1 MGEPVARNKKAF
13 HDYEI
18 LERLEAGIVL
28 QGSEVK
34 AIRQSRVNLKDSFV
48 KIIKG
53 EAFLLN
59 AHISHLSTANLNY
72 APNERAPRKL
82 LLHMKQLRKW
92 DMKVAKDG
100 LTIVP
105 LSIYFNGKNLAKVE
119 IAFRICPTQREN
131 CPSHADI
138 FWAQS
143 LPPSKDSE
151 LIKYVSRLIRSFGEI
166 LPVDAVVAPLPE
178 SLP

>member
-18 LERLEAGIVL
+18 LEKLEAGIVL

-59 AHISHLSTANLNY
+59 AHISHLSTVNLNY

-92 DMKVAKDG
+92 DAKVAKDG

-105 LSIYFNGKNLAKVE
+105 LAIYFNAKNLAKVE
-119 IAFRICPTQREN
+119 IALARGKNEHDKRESLKEKDAQRE
-131 CPSHADI
+131 
-138 FWAQS
+138 AQTA
-143 LPPSKDSE
+143 
-151 LIKYVSRLIRSFGEI
+151 IKNYAYKE
-166 LPVDAVVAPLPE
+166 
-178 SLP
+178 

>member
-13 HDYEI
+13 HNYEI
-18 LERLEAGIVL
+18 LEKLEAGIVL

-34 AIRQSRVNLKDSFV
+34 AIRQGRVNLKDSFV

-59 AHISHLSTANLNY
+59 AHISHLSTSNLNY
-72 APNERAPRKL
+72 APNEREPRKL

-105 LSIYFNGKNLAKVE
+105 LAIYFNSKNLAKVE
-119 IAFRICPTQREN
+119 IALARGKNEHDKRESLKEKDAQRE
-131 CPSHADI
+131 AKT
-138 FWAQS
+138 A
-143 LPPSKDSE
+143 
-151 LIKYVSRLIRSFGEI
+151 IKNYAYKE
-166 LPVDAVVAPLPE
+166 
-178 SLP
+178 

>member
-1 MGEPVARNKKAF
+1 MGEAVARNKKAF

-18 LERLEAGIVL
+18 LEKLEAGIVL

-34 AIRQSRVNLKDSFV
+34 AIRQGRVNLKDSFV

-105 LSIYFNGKNLAKVE
+105 LSIYFNAKNLAKVE
-119 IAFRICPTQREN
+119 IALARGKNEHDKRESLKEKDAQREAKTALKN
-131 CPSHADI
+131 YAY
-138 FWAQS
+138 
-143 LPPSKDSE
+143 KE
-151 LIKYVSRLIRSFGEI
+151 
-166 LPVDAVVAPLPE
+166 
-178 SLP
+178 

>member
-1 MGEPVARNKKAF
+1 MGEPVARNKKAY

-18 LERLEAGIVL
+18 LEKLEAGIVL

-34 AIRQSRVNLKDSFV
+34 AIRQSRVNLKDSFI

-59 AHISHLSTANLNY
+59 AHISHLATANPY
-72 APNERAPRKL
+72 FTPNDREPRKL

-105 LSIYFNGKNLAKVE
+105 LSIYFNAKNIAKVE
-119 IAFRICPTQREN
+119 IALARGKNEHDKRETLK
-131 CPSHADI
+131 A
-138 FWAQS
+138 
-143 LPPSKDSE
+143 KDAE
-151 LIKYVSRLIRSFGEI
+151 REAKTAIKNHLYKE
-166 LPVDAVVAPLPE
+166 
-178 SLP
+178 

>member
-1 MGEPVARNKKAF
+1 MGESVARNKKAF

-18 LERLEAGIVL
+18 LEKLEAGIVL

-34 AIRQSRVNLKDSFV
+34 AIRQGRVNLKDSFV

-59 AHISHLSTANLNY
+59 AHISHLSTANLNF

-82 LLHMKQLRKW
+82 LLHVKQIRKW
-92 DMKVAKDG
+92 EMKVAKDG

-105 LSIYFNGKNLAKVE
+105 LAIYFNAKNLAKVE
-119 IAFRICPTQREN
+119 IALARGKNEHDKRESLKEKDAQREAKTAMKN
-131 CPSHADI
+131 H
-138 FWAQS
+138 
-143 LPPSKDSE
+143 LYKE
-151 LIKYVSRLIRSFGEI
+151 
-166 LPVDAVVAPLPE
+166 
-178 SLP
+178 